1 MTKVMRFGLVA
12 VFVFA
17 LTLAAGCPTK
27 HQVASDVPDG
37 AIDRS
42 LPVLTGE
49 ARAAAEQVTN
59 ARIYFEYDKFDLKD
73 ESKRVLMQKAEL
85 LKRFTQIRV
94 SIQGHCD
101 ERGTEEYNLA
111 LGERRARA
119 AQEFLVFSG
128 VNAGQL
134 EIVSMGKLH
143 PAVQGHS
150 EKAWSMNRRDEFV
163 VLNPLR

>member
-1 MTKVMRFGLVA
+1 MNKVIRLGLLA
-12 VFVFA
+12 VFSCV
-17 LTLAAGCPTK
+17 LSLAAGCAAE

-37 AIDRS
+37 LVDRT

-49 ARAAAEQVTN
+49 ARAVAEQVTS
-59 ARIYFEYDKFDLKD
+59 AKIYFEYDKYDLKD
-73 ESKRVLMQKAEL
+73 ESKRVLTQKAAL
-85 LKRFTQIRV
+85 LKRFPQIKV

-119 AQEFLVFSG
+119 AQEFLIFSG

-134 EIVSMGKLH
+134 ELVSMGKLH
-143 PAVQGHS
+143 PAAQGHNES
-150 EKAWSMNRRDEFV
+150 AWSMNRRDEFL
-163 VLNPLR
+163 VLNPMR